1 MLGGL
6 GFWCLALVEPIVHS
20 RLLFGQMALR
30 ADWAQS
36 ATAAVSSVGTMIAH
50 GVPLVA
56 LIWALAAWVLP
67 SVTASGRVIV
77 DLCVAVLWAA
87 GLTAA
92 SVAVAGA
99 LNWPVSLPQ
108 TGVLLAGS
116 AVAALLAVVGAG
128 LRPQH

>member
-1 MLGGL
+1 
-6 GFWCLALVEPIVHS
+6 
-20 RLLFGQMALR
+20 
-30 ADWAQS
+30 
-36 ATAAVSSVGTMIAH
+36 MIAH

-56 LIWALAAWVLP
+56 LTWALAAWVLP

-77 DLCVAVLWAA
+77 DLFVAVLWAA